1 MPFVHKLPVII
12 IALTLSGCATYS
24 ASPLGDGNGAA
35 SVAQLTAPTAPM
47 SLPTLPPHRFD
58 PSDGLDVTE
67 VATLAVANSPDLRV
81 KRDALGVARAQAFA
95 AGLLPDPQLSAGEDF
110 PRKAG
115 AGLTTAFNLGLTE
128 DITALLTRSMRR
140 AVANSQAEQVDL
152 DLLWAEWQ
160 TVAQAR
166 LLFDQVLTL
175 RQLQTRLETE
185 QAALAPVET
194 YVNAALRAGNLTYE
208 IASTGLN
215 AVADVQKRLADNT
228 IALHQADNDLHVLLG
243 LAPTAPLDLVGAPY
257 QVAPTAVQLQQA
269 LTELPQRRPDLLALQ
284 AGYRSQEAK
293 LRAAVWAQ
301 FPAINI
307 GFNTARD
314 TSAIYTNGFT
324 LGITLPLFDRNRG
337 NIAIDRAT
345 RQQLKDDYAA
355 RVLST
360 RSDMHRLLADIATLA
375 TQRRNL
381 GVHVR
386 QLDQA
391 LRSAERSWQAG
402 LLDWPTYLAI
412 RSNALI
418 AGLDLLALEQEQV
431 KQSIALEALLGN
443 TDLAT
448 ARPLSGKTSTP

>member
-1 MPFVHKLPVII
+1 MPHVRKLTSIV

-35 SVAQLTAPTAPM
+35 SVAQLTAPTAAM
-47 SLPTLPPHRFD
+47 SLATLPPHRFD

-95 AGLLPDPQLSAGEDF
+95 AGLLPDPQLSAGQDF
-110 PRKAG
+110 PRQSG
-115 AGLTTAFNLGLTE
+115 AGLTSAFSLGLTE

-140 AVANSQAEQVDL
+140 AVANSQSRQVNL

-185 QAALAPVET
+185 QAVLATVDTYINSALQS
-194 YVNAALRAGNLTYE
+194 GNLTYD
-208 IASTGLN
+208 IASAGLN
-215 AVADVQKRLADNT
+215 AGADVQKRLSDNT
-228 IALHQADNDLHVLLG
+228 VLLHQAQSDLHVLLG

-257 QVAPTAVQLQQA
+257 QVAPTSVQLQQA

-345 RQQLKDDYAA
+345 RQQLSDDYAA
-355 RVLST
+355 RVLTT
-360 RSDMHRLLADIATLA
+360 RSDMHRLLADITTL
-375 TQRRNL
+375 TQQRRKL
-381 GVHVR
+381 SAHVR
-386 QLDQA
+386 QLDKA
-391 LRSAERSWQAG
+391 LSAAERSWQAG

-412 RSNALI
+412 RSNALV
-418 AGLDLLALEQEQV
+418 ADLDLLALKQEQL

-443 TDLAT
+443 TDLA
-448 ARPLSGKTSTP
+448 AAHPLSEKASKP